1 MLDRHAWA
9 LLRRLTRWLDQF
21 KDCFGH
27 RAQHVS
33 LRQYVDG
40 LLGDSARK
48 SMSAMLARISEP
60 TSYQAFQH
68 FITHAPWDAEVVWR
82 RLRDVTPTRTGIL
95 ILDETSFPKS
105 GPHSV
110 GVARQYCGALGK
122 VANCQVAVTA
132 ALWAGGR
139 AWPMGA
145 LLYLPEAWTSDP
157 ARRASAQVPHGRVSG
172 EMAPGADAAAPDA
185 GRRDDADRGRRR
197 CRIRRQQHLRQTLH
211 RLRLPYAL
219 GISPTLTV
227 FRGTP
232 TLRVDRTQPPP
243 RNRRDGW
250 PDRDP
255 VSVRA
260 LSDALPSRAWRRVRW
275 RNGTNPPWEADFAAR
290 RVTPATDW
298 RHRRLAPEVWLLC
311 ERGLGPT
318 GRRNTTWSRCR
329 RSASLS
335 QLVRLAHQRW
345 AIEQHYQDLKT
356 ELGLDHFE
364 GRSYPGWQHHMV
376 ISAVAYAFLQRERM
390 RPRDGPRLT
399 FPQARAF
406 VQEIFTGLLFISRPH
421 YMQWM
426 KKPNSGFINCGS
438 DKVIIAACVTPART
452 GTCPCGRAPS
462 VRPPRC
468 AEWVCVVRW
477 AADNGARD
485 VVVNSA
491 LHRAAAHG
499 FYGRRGYV
507 RTGLRFV
514 RPLVRTA

>member
-1 MLDRHAWA
+1 MLDRHAWS

-48 SMSAMLARISEP
+48 SMSAMLARVSEP

-68 FITHAPWDAEVVWR
+68 FITHAPWEAEGVWR
-82 RLRDVTPTRTGIL
+82 RLRRVTPERTGVL

-110 GVARQYCGALGK
+110 GAARQYCGALGK

-132 ALWAGGR
+132 ALWTGRR
-139 AWPMGA
+139 AWPLGA
-145 LLYLPEAWTSDP
+145 LLYLPEAWASDA
-157 ARRASAQVPHGRVSG
+157 ARRRATRVPPAIVFQEKWRLALTLVRRARAAGLTLTAVV
-172 EMAPGADAAAPDA
+172 ADAEYGDNSTV
-185 GRRDDADRGRRR
+185 RR
-197 CRIRRQQHLRQTLH
+197 TLH

-232 TLRVDRTQPPP
+232 TLRIDRQQPPP
-243 RNRRDGW
+243 RNRRAGW
-250 PDRDP
+250 PDHDA
-255 VSVRA
+255 VGVRT
-260 LSDALPSRAWRRVRW
+260 LSEALPRRTWRRVEW
-275 RNGTNPPWEADFAAR
+275 RNGTNPPWAADFAAV

-298 RHRRLAPEVWLLC
+298 KQRRLAPEIWLLC

-318 GRRNTTWSRCR
+318 GRRKHYFVSLPAT
-329 RSASLS
+329 ASLA
-335 QLVRLAHQRW
+335 QLVRLAHHRW
-345 AIEQHYQDLKT
+345 AIEQHYQDCKT

-376 ISAVAYAFLQRERM
+376 ISAVAFAFLQTERL
-390 RPRDGPRLT
+390 RPREGPRLT
-399 FPQARAF
+399 FPQVRAF

-421 YMQWM
+421 YMRWM
-426 KKPNSGFINCGS
+426 KQ
-438 DKVIIAACVTPART
+438 
-452 GTCPCGRAPS
+452 
-462 VRPPRC
+462 
-468 AEWVCVVRW
+468 AEQRF
-477 AADNGARD
+477 
-485 VVVNSA
+485 
-491 LHRAAAHG
+491 HQ
-499 FYGRRGYV
+499 
-507 RTGLRFV
+507 LRI
-514 RPLVRTA
+514 

>member
-1 MLDRHAWA
+1 VLDRHAWA

-33 LRQYVDG
+33 LRQYLDG

-48 SMSAMLARISEP
+48 SMAAMLARVSEP

-68 FITHAPWDAEVVWR
+68 FITHAPWEAEVLWK
-82 RLRDVTPTRTGIL
+82 RLRAVTPARTGIL

-105 GPHSV
+105 GSHSV

-132 ALWAGGR
+132 ALWTGGR
-139 AWPMGA
+139 TWPMGA
-145 LLYLPEAWTSDP
+145 LLYLPETWTSDA
-157 ARRASAQVPHGRVSG
+157 ARRASARIPAAVTFQEKWRLALTLLRRTRAAGVTLTAVV
-172 EMAPGADAAAPDA
+172 ADAEYGDNSTL
-185 GRRDDADRGRRR
+185 RR
-197 CRIRRQQHLRQTLH
+197 TLH

-232 TLRVDRTQPPP
+232 TLRIDPTQPRP

-250 PDRDP
+250 PDRDS
-255 VSVRA
+255 VGVRA
-260 LSDALPSRAWRRVRW
+260 LSDALLPRAWRRVTW
-275 RNGTNPPWEADFAAR
+275 RNGTNPPWEADFAAL

-298 RHRRLAPEVWLLC
+298 RQRRLAPEIWLLC

-318 GRRNTTWSRCR
+318 GRRRHYLVSLPPT
-329 RSASLS
+329 ASLP

-364 GRSYPGWQHHMV
+364 GRSYPGWQHHLA
-376 ISAVAYAFLQRERM
+376 ISAVAYAFLQTERL

-406 VQEIFTGLLFISRPH
+406 VQEIFTGLLFISRPQ
-421 YMQWM
+421 YMRGM
-426 KKPNSGFINCGS
+426 
-438 DKVIIAACVTPART
+438 RE
-452 GTCPCGRAPS
+452 
-462 VRPPRC
+462 
-468 AEWVCVVRW
+468 AEQRF
-477 AADNGARD
+477 
-485 VVVNSA
+485 
-491 LHRAAAHG
+491 HQ
-499 FYGRRGYV
+499 
-507 RTGLRFV
+507 LRI
-514 RPLVRTA
+514 

>member
-1 MLDRHAWA
+1 VLDRHAWA

-33 LRQYVDG
+33 LRQYIDG

-68 FITHAPWDAEVVWR
+68 FITHAPWEAEALWK
-82 RLRDVTPTRTGIL
+82 RLRAVTPARTGIL

-122 VANCQVAVTA
+122 IANCQVAVTA
-132 ALWAGGR
+132 ALWTGGR
-139 AWPMGA
+139 TWPMGA
-145 LLYLPEAWTSDP
+145 LLYLPEEWTSD
-157 ARRASAQVPHGRVSG
+157 ASRRASARIPAAVTFQEKWRLAVTLLRRTRAAGITLTAVV
-172 EMAPGADAAAPDA
+172 ADAGYGDNSTL
-185 GRRDDADRGRRR
+185 RR
-197 CRIRRQQHLRQTLH
+197 TLH
-211 RLRLPYAL
+211 RLQLPYAL

-232 TLRVDRTQPPP
+232 TLRVDPTQPPP

-255 VSVRA
+255 VGVRA
-260 LSDALPSRAWRRVRW
+260 ISDALPSRTWRRVMW
-275 RNGTNPPWEADFAAR
+275 RNGTNPAWEADFAAL

-298 RHRRLAPEVWLLC
+298 RQRRVAAEVWLLC

-318 GRRNTTWSRCR
+318 GRRRHYLIALPPT
-329 RSASLS
+329 ASLA

-345 AIEQHYQDLKT
+345 AIEQHYQDLKS

-364 GRSYPGWQHHMV
+364 GRSYPGWQHHMA
-376 ISAVAYAFLQRERM
+376 ISAVAYAFLQTERM

-399 FPQARAF
+399 FPQTRAF
-406 VQEIFTGLLFISRPH
+406 VQEIFTGLLLISRPQ
-421 YMQWM
+421 YMRWM
-426 KKPNSGFINCGS
+426 
-438 DKVIIAACVTPART
+438 RE
-452 GTCPCGRAPS
+452 
-462 VRPPRC
+462 
-468 AEWVCVVRW
+468 AEQRF
-477 AADNGARD
+477 
-485 VVVNSA
+485 
-491 LHRAAAHG
+491 HQ
-499 FYGRRGYV
+499 
-507 RTGLRFV
+507 LRI
-514 RPLVRTA
+514 

>member
-1 MLDRHAWA
+1 VLDRHAWA

-33 LRQYVDG
+33 LRQYIDG
-40 LLGDSARK
+40 VLGDSARK
-48 SMSAMLARISEP
+48 SMSAMLARVSEP

-68 FITHAPWDAEVVWR
+68 FITHAPWDAEILWK
-82 RLRDVTPTRTGIL
+82 RLRAVTPTRTGIL

-105 GPHSV
+105 GAHSV

-132 ALWAGGR
+132 ALWAGQR

-145 LLYLPEAWTSDP
+145 LLYVPQAWISDP
-157 ARRASAQVPHGRVSG
+157 GRRARAHMPAAVVFQEKWRLALALLRRTRAAGIALTAVV
-172 EMAPGADAAAPDA
+172 ADAEYGDNRIL
-185 GRRDDADRGRRR
+185 RR
-197 CRIRRQQHLRQTLH
+197 TLH

-232 TLRVDRTQPPP
+232 TLRVDPTQPRP
-243 RNRRDGW
+243 RNRGGGW

-255 VSVRA
+255 IGVRA
-260 LSDALPSRAWRRVRW
+260 LSDALPPQAWRRVTW
-275 RNGTNPPWEADFAAR
+275 RNGTNAPWEADFAGL

-298 RHRRLAPEVWLLC
+298 RQRQLAPEVWLLC

-318 GRRNTTWSRCR
+318 GRRRHYLIALPPT
-329 RSASLS
+329 ASLT

-364 GRSYPGWQHHMV
+364 GRSYPGWQHHLA
-376 ISAVAYAFLQRERM
+376 ISAVAYAFLQTERM
-390 RPRDGPRLT
+390 RPRKGPRLT

-406 VQEIFTGLLFISRPH
+406 VQEIFTGLLMISRPQ
-421 YMQWM
+421 YMRWM
-426 KKPNSGFINCGS
+426 
-438 DKVIIAACVTPART
+438 RE
-452 GTCPCGRAPS
+452 
-462 VRPPRC
+462 
-468 AEWVCVVRW
+468 AEQRF
-477 AADNGARD
+477 
-485 VVVNSA
+485 
-491 LHRAAAHG
+491 HQ
-499 FYGRRGYV
+499 
-507 RTGLRFV
+507 LRI
-514 RPLVRTA
+514 

>member
-33 LRQYVDG
+33 LRQYLDG

-48 SMSAMLARISEP
+48 SMSAMLARVSEP

-68 FITHAPWDAEVVWR
+68 FITHAPWDAERVWT
-82 RLRDVTPTRTGIL
+82 RLRAVTPVRTGIL

-105 GPHSV
+105 GAHSV

-132 ALWAGGR
+132 ALWADQQT
-139 AWPMGA
+139 WPMGA
-145 LLYLPEAWTSDP
+145 ALYLPEAWTSDP
-157 ARRASAQVPHGRVSG
+157 TRRDMGRIPAEVPFQEKWRLALTLLRRTRAAGITLTAVVADAEYGDNSTLRRA
-172 EMAPGADAAAPDA
+172 
-185 GRRDDADRGRRR
+185 
-197 CRIRRQQHLRQTLH
+197 LH
-211 RLRLPYAL
+211 RLQLPYAL

-232 TLRVDRTQPPP
+232 TLRVDASQPRP
-243 RNRRDGW
+243 RNRRGGW

-255 VSVRA
+255 VAVRT
-260 LSDALPSRAWRRVRW
+260 LSDTLAPRAWRRVSW
-275 RNGTNPPWEADFAAR
+275 RNGTQAPWEADFAAL

-298 RHRRLAPEVWLLC
+298 RQRRLAPEVWLLC

-318 GRRNTTWSRCR
+318 GRRRHYLV
-329 RSASLS
+329 SLPAHAPLA

-364 GRSYPGWQHHMV
+364 GRSYPGWQHHMA
-376 ISAVAYAFLQRERM
+376 ISAVAYAFLQTERRRRRE
-390 RPRDGPRLT
+390 GPRLT
-399 FPQARAF
+399 FPQARAV
-406 VQEIFTGLLFISRPH
+406 VQEIFTGLLFISRPQ
-421 YMQWM
+421 YMRWM
-426 KKPNSGFINCGS
+426 
-438 DKVIIAACVTPART
+438 RE
-452 GTCPCGRAPS
+452 
-462 VRPPRC
+462 
-468 AEWVCVVRW
+468 AEQRF
-477 AADNGARD
+477 
-485 VVVNSA
+485 
-491 LHRAAAHG
+491 HQ
-499 FYGRRGYV
+499 
-507 RTGLRFV
+507 LRI
-514 RPLVRTA
+514 

>member
-1 MLDRHAWA
+1 VLDRHALA

-48 SMSAMLARISEP
+48 SMSAMLERISEP

-68 FITHAPWDAEVVWR
+68 FITHAPWEAEVVWR
-82 RLRDVTPTRTGIL
+82 RLRAVIPERTGIL

-132 ALWAGGR
+132 ALWTGRR
-139 AWPMGA
+139 AWPLGA
-145 LLYLPEAWTSDP
+145 LLYLPEAWIGDP
-157 ARRASAQVPHGRVSG
+157 ARRTAARVPTTTAFQEKWRLALTLVRRTRAAGVTLT
-172 EMAPGADAAAPDA
+172 AVVADAEYGDNSTV
-185 GRRDDADRGRRR
+185 
-197 CRIRRQQHLRQTLH
+197 RQTLH

-232 TLRVDRTQPPP
+232 TLRVDRQQPPP
-243 RNRRDGW
+243 RNRHDGW
-250 PDRDP
+250 PNQEP
-255 VSVRA
+255 VGVRA
-260 LSDALPSRAWRRVRW
+260 LSDALPARTWRRVKW
-275 RNGTNPPWEADFAAR
+275 RNGTNPVWEADFAAI

-298 RHRRLAPEVWLLC
+298 RRRRLAPEIWLLC

-318 GRRNTTWSRCR
+318 GRRRHYFVSLPPT
-329 RSASLS
+329 ASLKA
-335 QLVRLAHQRW
+335 LVRLAHHRW

-364 GRSYPGWQHHMV
+364 GRSYPGWQHHMA
-376 ISAVAYAFLQRERM
+376 ISAVAYAFLQTER
-390 RPRDGPRLT
+390 RRTRVGPSLT

-406 VQEIFTGLLFISRPH
+406 VQEIFTGLLFVSRPQ
-421 YMQWM
+421 YMRWM
-426 KKPNSGFINCGS
+426 KE
-438 DKVIIAACVTPART
+438 
-452 GTCPCGRAPS
+452 
-462 VRPPRC
+462 
-468 AEWVCVVRW
+468 AE
-477 AADNGARD
+477 
-485 VVVNSA
+485 
-491 LHRAAAHG
+491 
-499 FYGRRGYV
+499 
-507 RTGLRFV
+507 LRFHQL
-514 RPLVRTA
+514 RI

>member
-33 LRQYVDG
+33 LRQYLDG

-48 SMSAMLARISEP
+48 SMAAMLARVSEP

-68 FITHAPWDAEVVWR
+68 FITHAPWDAEGLWK
-82 RLRDVTPTRTGIL
+82 RLRAVTPARTGIL

-105 GPHSV
+105 GLHSV

-132 ALWAGGR
+132 ALWTGGR

-145 LLYLPEAWTSDP
+145 ALYLPEAWTSDP
-157 ARRASAQVPHGRVSG
+157 ARRASTRIPAAVTFQEKWRLALTLLRRTRAAGIRLTAVV
-172 EMAPGADAAAPDA
+172 ADAEYGDNSTL
-185 GRRDDADRGRRR
+185 RRA
-197 CRIRRQQHLRQTLH
+197 LH
-211 RLRLPYAL
+211 RLQLPYAL

-232 TLRVDRTQPPP
+232 TLRVDPTQPRP
-243 RNRRDGW
+243 RNRQAGW

-255 VSVRA
+255 LAVRT
-260 LSDALPSRAWRRVRW
+260 LSDRLVPRAWRRVAW
-275 RNGTNPPWEADFAAR
+275 RNGTNPPWEADFAAL

-298 RHRRLAPEVWLLC
+298 RQRRLAPEIWLLC

-318 GRRNTTWSRCR
+318 GRRRHYLVSLPAT
-329 RSASLS
+329 ASLP

-364 GRSYPGWQHHMV
+364 GRSYPGWQHHMA
-376 ISAVAYAFLQRERM
+376 ISAVAYAFLQTERM
-390 RPRDGPRLT
+390 RPREGPRLT

-406 VQEIFTGLLFISRPH
+406 VQEIFTGLLFISRPQ
-421 YMQWM
+421 YMRWM
-426 KKPNSGFINCGS
+426 
-438 DKVIIAACVTPART
+438 RE
-452 GTCPCGRAPS
+452 
-462 VRPPRC
+462 
-468 AEWVCVVRW
+468 AEQRF
-477 AADNGARD
+477 
-485 VVVNSA
+485 
-491 LHRAAAHG
+491 HQ
-499 FYGRRGYV
+499 
-507 RTGLRFV
+507 LRI
-514 RPLVRTA
+514 

>member
-1 MLDRHAWA
+1 VLDRHAWA

-21 KDCFGH
+21 TDCFGH

-33 LRQYVDG
+33 LRQYLDG

-48 SMSAMLARISEP
+48 SMAAMLARVSEP

-68 FITHAPWDAEVVWR
+68 FITHAPWDAEVLWK
-82 RLRDVTPTRTGIL
+82 RLRAVTPARTGIL

-105 GPHSV
+105 GSHSV

-132 ALWAGGR
+132 ALWTGGR
-139 AWPMGA
+139 TWPMGA
-145 LLYLPEAWTSDP
+145 LLYLPETWTSDA
-157 ARRASAQVPHGRVSG
+157 ARRASARIPAAVTFQEKWRLALTLLRRTRAAGVTLTAVV
-172 EMAPGADAAAPDA
+172 ADAEYGDNSTL
-185 GRRDDADRGRRR
+185 RR
-197 CRIRRQQHLRQTLH
+197 TLH

-232 TLRVDRTQPPP
+232 TLRIDPTQPRP

-250 PDRDP
+250 PDRDS
-255 VSVRA
+255 VGVRA
-260 LSDALPSRAWRRVRW
+260 LSDALRPRAWRRVTW
-275 RNGTNPPWEADFAAR
+275 RNGTNPPWEADFAAF

-298 RHRRLAPEVWLLC
+298 RQRRLAPEIWLLC

-318 GRRNTTWSRCR
+318 GRRRHYLVSLPPT
-329 RSASLS
+329 ASLP

-364 GRSYPGWQHHMV
+364 GRSYPGWQHHMA
-376 ISAVAYAFLQRERM
+376 ISAVAYAFLQTERL
-390 RPRDGPRLT
+390 RPREGPRLT

-406 VQEIFTGLLFISRPH
+406 VQ
-421 YMQWM
+421 
-426 KKPNSGFINCGS
+426 
-438 DKVIIAACVTPART
+438 
-452 GTCPCGRAPS
+452 
-462 VRPPRC
+462 
-468 AEWVCVVRW
+468 
-477 AADNGARD
+477 
-485 VVVNSA
+485 
-491 LHRAAAHG
+491 
-499 FYGRRGYV
+499 
-507 RTGLRFV
+507 
-514 RPLVRTA
+514 

>member
-1 MLDRHAWA
+1 LLDQRSGA

-48 SMSAMLARISEP
+48 SMSAMLERVSEP

-68 FITHAPWDAEVVWR
+68 FITHAPWDAETVWR
-82 RLRDVTPTRTGIL
+82 RLRSRVPARTGIL

-110 GVARQYCGALGK
+110 GVGRQYCGALGK

-132 ALWAGGR
+132 ALWTEQR

-145 LLYLPEAWTSDP
+145 LLYLPVAWTTDP
-157 ARRASAQVPHGRVSG
+157 ARCAAARIPPRVSFQEKWRLALTLVRRTRAAG
-172 EMAPGADAAAPDA
+172 VTVTAVVADAEYGDNS
-185 GRRDDADRGRRR
+185 
-197 CRIRRQQHLRQTLH
+197 IVRQTLH
-211 RLRLPYAL
+211 RLRLPYAV
-219 GISPTLTV
+219 GISPTLTM

-232 TLRVDRTQPPP
+232 TLHVDRAQPKP
-243 RNRRDGW
+243 RNRRHGW
-250 PDRDP
+250 PDHEP
-255 VSVRA
+255 VTVRA
-260 LSDALPSRAWRRVRW
+260 LSDALPARAWRRVTW
-275 RNGTNPPWEADFAAR
+275 RNGRNPPWAADFAAL
-290 RVTPATDW
+290 RVTPTTDW

-318 GRRNTTWSRCR
+318 GRRKHYLVSLPP
-329 RSASLS
+329 SASLP
-335 QLVRLAHQRW
+335 QGVRLAHQRC

-376 ISAVAYAFLQRERM
+376 ISAVAYAFLQKERM
-390 RPRDGPRLT
+390 RRRDGPPLT

-406 VQEIFTGLLFISRPH
+406 VQEIFTGLLFISRPR
-421 YMQWM
+421 YIQWM
-426 KKPNSGFINCGS
+426 KH
-438 DKVIIAACVTPART
+438 
-452 GTCPCGRAPS
+452 
-462 VRPPRC
+462 
-468 AEWVCVVRW
+468 AEQRF
-477 AADNGARD
+477 RQ
-485 VVVNSA
+485 
-491 LHRAAAHG
+491 
-499 FYGRRGYV
+499 
-507 RTGLRFV
+507 LRI
-514 RPLVRTA
+514 

>member
-1 MLDRHAWA
+1 VLDRHAWA

-33 LRQYVDG
+33 LRQYIDG

-48 SMSAMLARISEP
+48 SMAAMLERISEP

-68 FITHAPWDAEVVWR
+68 FITHAPWEAEVLWK
-82 RLRDVTPTRTGIL
+82 RLRAVTPARTGIL

-132 ALWAGGR
+132 ALWTGGR
-139 AWPMGA
+139 TWPMGA
-145 LLYLPEAWTSDP
+145 LLYLPEAWTSD
-157 ARRASAQVPHGRVSG
+157 ASRRVSARIPAAVVFQEKWRLALTLLRRTRAAG
-172 EMAPGADAAAPDA
+172 ITLTAVVADAEYGDNRTL
-185 GRRDDADRGRRR
+185 RR
-197 CRIRRQQHLRQTLH
+197 TLH

-227 FRGTP
+227 FRGRP
-232 TLRVDRTQPPP
+232 TLRVDPTQPPP
-243 RNRRDGW
+243 RNRRAGW

-255 VSVRA
+255 LAVRA
-260 LSDALPSRAWRRVRW
+260 LSDGLAPRAWHRVAW
-275 RNGTNPPWEADFAAR
+275 RNGTNPPWEADFAAL

-298 RHRRLAPEVWLLC
+298 RLRRLAPEIWLLC

-318 GRRNTTWSRCR
+318 GRRRHYLIALPPT
-329 RSASLS
+329 ASLA

-364 GRSYPGWQHHMV
+364 GRSYPGWQHHMA
-376 ISAVAYAFLQRERM
+376 ISAVAYAFLQTERM
-390 RPRDGPRLT
+390 RPREGPRLT

-406 VQEIFTGLLFISRPH
+406 VQEIFTGLLFISRPQ
-421 YMQWM
+421 YMRWM
-426 KKPNSGFINCGS
+426 
-438 DKVIIAACVTPART
+438 RE
-452 GTCPCGRAPS
+452 
-462 VRPPRC
+462 
-468 AEWVCVVRW
+468 AEQRF
-477 AADNGARD
+477 
-485 VVVNSA
+485 
-491 LHRAAAHG
+491 HQ
-499 FYGRRGYV
+499 
-507 RTGLRFV
+507 LRI
-514 RPLVRTA
+514 

>member
-21 KDCFGH
+21 KECFGH

-40 LLGDSARK
+40 LLGDSTRK
-48 SMSAMLARISEP
+48 SMSAMLERISEP

-68 FITHAPWDAEVVWR
+68 FITHAPWEAEVVWR
-82 RLRDVTPTRTGIL
+82 RLRAVMPARTGIL

-110 GVARQYCGALGK
+110 GVARQYCGAVGK

-132 ALWAGGR
+132 ALWTGQR

-157 ARRASAQVPHGRVSG
+157 ARCTAARIPATVAFQEKWRLALTLVRRTRSAGLTLTAVV
-172 EMAPGADAAAPDA
+172 ADAEYGDNSTV
-185 GRRDDADRGRRR
+185 
-197 CRIRRQQHLRQTLH
+197 RQTLH

-219 GISPTLTV
+219 GISPTLTL

-232 TLRVDRTQPPP
+232 TLRVDRQQPPP

-250 PDRDP
+250 PDHDP
-255 VSVRA
+255 VTVRT
-260 LSDALPSRAWRRVRW
+260 LSEALPARAWRRVAW
-275 RNGTNPPWEADFAAR
+275 RNGTHPPWEADFAAM

-318 GRRNTTWSRCR
+318 GRRRHYLVSLPST
-329 RSASLS
+329 ASLT
-335 QLVRLAHQRW
+335 QLVRLAHHRW
-345 AIEQHYQDLKT
+345 AIEQHYQDCKT

-376 ISAVAYAFLQRERM
+376 ISALAYAFLQTERL
-390 RPRDGPRLT
+390 RPREGPRLT

-406 VQEIFTGLLFISRPH
+406 VQEILTGLLFISRPH
-421 YMQWM
+421 YMRWM
-426 KKPNSGFINCGS
+426 KQ
-438 DKVIIAACVTPART
+438 
-452 GTCPCGRAPS
+452 
-462 VRPPRC
+462 
-468 AEWVCVVRW
+468 AEQRF
-477 AADNGARD
+477 
-485 VVVNSA
+485 
-491 LHRAAAHG
+491 HQ
-499 FYGRRGYV
+499 
-507 RTGLRFV
+507 LRI
-514 RPLVRTA
+514 

>member
-1 MLDRHAWA
+1 VLDRHAWA

-33 LRQYVDG
+33 LRQYIDG

-68 FITHAPWDAEVVWR
+68 FITHAPWEAELVWK
-82 RLRDVTPTRTGIL
+82 RLRAVTPVRTGIL

-132 ALWAGGR
+132 ALWAGQR
-139 AWPMGA
+139 AWPMGTA
-145 LLYLPEAWTSDP
+145 LYLPQAWTSDP
-157 ARRASAQVPHGRVSG
+157 ARRARTQIPAGVRFQEKWRLALTLLRRTRAAGITVTAVI
-172 EMAPGADAAAPDA
+172 ADAEYGDNSIL
-185 GRRDDADRGRRR
+185 RR
-197 CRIRRQQHLRQTLH
+197 TLH
-211 RLRLPYAL
+211 RLHLPYAL

-232 TLRVDRTQPPP
+232 TLCVDPTQARP
-243 RNRRDGW
+243 RNRRGGW
-250 PDRDP
+250 PDRDAI
-255 VSVRA
+255 SVRA
-260 LSDALPSRAWRRVRW
+260 LSDALRPRAWRRVTW
-275 RNGTNPPWEADFAAR
+275 RNGTNLPWEADFAAL

-298 RHRRLAPEVWLLC
+298 RQRHLAPEIWLLC
-311 ERGLGPT
+311 ERGLGPM
-318 GRRNTTWSRCR
+318 GRRRHYFVALPAT
-329 RSASLS
+329 ASLT

-364 GRSYPGWQHHMV
+364 GRSYPGWHHHMV
-376 ISAVAYAFLQRERM
+376 ISAVAYAFLQAERM
-390 RPRDGPRLT
+390 RPREGPRLT

-406 VQEIFTGLLFISRPH
+406 VQEIFTGLLLISRPH
-421 YMQWM
+421 YMRWM
-426 KKPNSGFINCGS
+426 
-438 DKVIIAACVTPART
+438 RE
-452 GTCPCGRAPS
+452 
-462 VRPPRC
+462 
-468 AEWVCVVRW
+468 AEQRF
-477 AADNGARD
+477 
-485 VVVNSA
+485 
-491 LHRAAAHG
+491 HQ
-499 FYGRRGYV
+499 
-507 RTGLRFV
+507 LRI
-514 RPLVRTA
+514 